1 MPRSHAK
8 LVYINSCYSIS
19 SVIDRLLFLILLF
32 SIQFN
37 LNLPYNLR
45 AVKAKT
51 LNFSRRYILQRS
63 LMWSP
68 QIIIFEELCNHV
80 AFVWSRQECWVMH
93 TVGSEQCVQ
102 SSLTY
107 AFRANKSRSRVSDK
121 LLCMYINW
129 VSVHNQNLNGTRVF
143 YIVRFDYTTIH
154 KSAANRTILIMFM
167 GSLWSYCVNCVSN
180 LSRNHAWLFCQILVY
195 FFPAMLTLLF
205 SRSLFF
211 ENEVEIWVIWC
222 GLGAAFTTAA
232 VFLYKLDQY

>member
-1 MPRSHAK
+1 MQSKDGTTYITIVGRCWISRDSRAIRLFKMPRSHAK
-8 LVYINSCYSIS
+8 LVYINSCF
-19 SVIDRLLFLILLF
+19 DRLLFLILLF

-143 YIVRFDYTTIH
+143 YMYV
-154 KSAANRTILIMFM
+154 LITQPFT
-167 GSLWSYCVNCVSN
+167 
-180 LSRNHAWLFCQILVY
+180 SRQQIAPY
-195 FFPAMLTLLF
+195 
-205 SRSLFF
+205 
-211 ENEVEIWVIWC
+211 
-222 GLGAAFTTAA
+222 
-232 VFLYKLDQY
+232 